1 MGGVAHKVP
10 PEAPTVSGTETHLR
24 QMLQGE
30 YLNFVEGTI
39 EDYYRLEEQKAEFLE
54 EGIVVMHSPASITH
68 EEIFMELATKMNV
81 LAQSHNFGRVL
92 GSRATVVLGEHR
104 LEPDIVFI
112 GKENPGKFTEMEFS
126 GVPDAVIE
134 IVSKTTREYDLKTK
148 REIYRRHGVKEIYFV
163 DYLNNTLIVDVLEG
177 NSYRTHTLKK
187 GAFDSRILPG
197 FSIPVFTAPR

>member
-1 MGGVAHKVP
+1 MTGASNKTASATADRAGEK
-10 PEAPTVSGTETHLR
+10 TVQAGIIAAYSGEFLF
-24 QMLQGE
+24 
-30 YLNFVEGTI
+30 FVEGTV

-54 EGIVVMHSPASITH
+54 EGIVVMHSPASIEH
-68 EEIFMELATKMNV
+68 ERIFGELH
-81 LAQSHNFGRVL
+81 HNLYTVVNQKQLGEVL

-148 REIYRRHGVKEIYFV
+148 REIYRRHGVKEI
-163 DYLNNTLIVDVLEG
+163 
-177 NSYRTHTLKK
+177 
-187 GAFDSRILPG
+187 
-197 FSIPVFTAPR
+197 